1 MVWSRKLV
9 IPPLPPELLESAFK
23 LSGDI
28 PVTVQLGAEG
38 MKERKPEDGE
48 HAANI

>member
-1 MVWSRKLV
+1 MVKEV
-9 IPPLPPELLESAFK
+9 GNPTLPPELLESVFK

-28 PVTVQLGAEG
+28 PVTVQLDAER
-38 MKERKPEDGE
+38 MKEKKPEDGE